1 MDNLKINKSYTL
13 VLALALVFTLAIVG
27 CAPTNDTGM
36 TNRNRLTTQTRLND
50 WDNSG
55 TNNGIFD
62 DGLGLNDGMNM
73 DNLNNGMT
81 RPRTSNNSSTNFG
94 NMGTSANEIAEKIS
108 QLPEVD
114 RASVVISDDTAIVGC
129 SLRGNTQGTMTNAL
143 RQKIRG
149 IVNESVDIDNV
160 SITTD
165 PDMTSRIR
173 NMSTS
178 ILQGNPV
185 EEFAEDIRELIRD
198 ITPNTNINNNM
209 MR

>member
-27 CAPTNDTGM
+27 CTPTNDTGM

>member
-1 MDNLKINKSYTL
+1 MKINKSYTL

-27 CAPTNDTGM
+27 CTPTNDTGM

-73 DNLNNGMT
+73 DNLNDGMT

-165 PDMTSRIR
+165 PDMTSTIR

-185 EEFAEDIRELIRD
+185 EELGQKI
-198 ITPNTNINNNM
+198 
-209 MR
+209 

>member
-1 MDNLKINKSYTL
+1 MKINKSYTL

-27 CAPTNDTGM
+27 CTPTNDTGM

-73 DNLNNGMT
+73 DNLNDGMT

-108 QLPEVD
+108 QLPEVN

>member
-1 MDNLKINKSYTL
+1 MKINKSYTL

>member
-1 MDNLKINKSYTL
+1 MKINKSYTL

-27 CAPTNDTGM
+27 CTPTNDTGM